1 MRFGS
6 DYTNPVTYSYISVK
20 QTAWLSVFKSQHYIV
35 AVSRVTYLHDPVILL
50 GPLHT
55 ELVLA
60 GGLRVN
66 SVTSVKSCESV
77 VNSSDRL
84 VVSEN
89 FKNLLQTM
97 VVYICTAIYVA
108 TQLHIVM

>member
-1 MRFGS
+1 MFR
-6 DYTNPVTYSYISVK
+6 
-20 QTAWLSVFKSQHYIV
+20 LQHYIV
-35 AVSRVTYLHDPVILL
+35 AVSTVTYRHDLVILL

-77 VNSSDRL
+77 VNSNDWL

-89 FKNLLQTM
+89 VKNLLQTM
-97 VVYICTAIYVA
+97 VVCICTAIYVA